1 LFRWSWEVEDT
12 FNKGIS
18 RSFIDLFHNFR
29 FLKYLVAKGQK
40 MAMKNYA
47 KQLNAQIEEVVA
59 EVKAKRFFFLF
70 LSNFLYFR
78 FVIH

>member
-1 LFRWSWEVEDT
+1 
-12 FNKGIS
+12 
-18 RSFIDLFHNFR
+18 
-29 FLKYLVAKGQK
+29 